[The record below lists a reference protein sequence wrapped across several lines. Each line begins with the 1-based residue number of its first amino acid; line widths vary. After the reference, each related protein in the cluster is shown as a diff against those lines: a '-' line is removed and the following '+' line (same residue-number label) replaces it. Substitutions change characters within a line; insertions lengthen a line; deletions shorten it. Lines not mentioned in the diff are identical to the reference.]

1 MTEVEVWEG
10 LEEVDGELFLFP
22 YFQIYSINIVEEED
36 MEAVKTFH
44 FVEYGEFPIEE
55 IPVDEV
61 EEDALNV
68 LRRIKVEKFQTSRG
82 IIQKLS
88 DNYGHYV
95 GKIVGDYSIEELNIG
110 SAYQTAFGIKVTLD
124 YNDKIVGWLYLPE

>member
-1 MTEVEVWEG
+1 MVNS
-10 LEEVDGELFLFP
+10 FF
-22 YFQIYSINIVEEED
+22 FHISILWLSIVEGEN
-36 MEAVKTFH
+36 MEAVKMFH

-55 IPVDEV
+55 IPVEEV

-68 LRRIKVEKFQTSRG
+68 LRSTKVEKFQTSRG
-82 IIQKLS
+82 IVQKLS

-95 GKIVGDYSIEELNIG
+95 GKIVGDYSIEELSIG